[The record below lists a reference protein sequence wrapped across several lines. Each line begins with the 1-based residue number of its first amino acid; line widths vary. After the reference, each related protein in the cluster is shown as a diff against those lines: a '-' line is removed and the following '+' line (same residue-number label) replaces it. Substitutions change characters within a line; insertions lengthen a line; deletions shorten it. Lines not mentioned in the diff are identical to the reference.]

1 MISMNFRAGY
11 ISYADYG
18 GPLVHTR
25 EFIRAFQKLIPDLI
39 TYCPH
44 LEKSS
49 YRSEPGYETIF
60 TRLFSHMPAW
70 CRQLKLEFYQLRK
83 LLRDWAK
90 WPYFARLYKENNVD
104 IVVVRYDAYV
114 MGPIY
119 AACRAGIPIL
129 LEVNGILSK
138 HYSDRITQL
147 FENYVLSKIDG
158 VFAVCNPLA
167 GLLVELKVPVEKIR
181 VIPNGV
187 NLEDFQSPDLTIIPK
202 SLRLKLIGKTVIG
215 YVGTFTDYHDLPT
228 LMSGFAGALKKV
240 PDLCLLLIGEGRNKQ
255 QVVEMAN
262 SYGIEKNTLFT
273 EKVSS
278 NHIPSYLQ
286 MCTIAVNP
294 MKQIYKEN
302 FHGAPIK
309 MFEYMA
315 AKKPII
321 SSDFE
326 SLRDLMGDSAIF
338 VAPGNDLGWRD
349 ALIALAQDETMQQ
362 QKGGQAF
369 EHLVNSGY
377 TWNENAKKVFEY
389 CEEILIGSAGF

>member
-1 MISMNFRAGY
+1 MKFRAGY

-25 EFIRAFQKLIPDLI
+25 EFIKAFQKMIPDLV

-44 LEKSS
+44 LEKASHHI
-49 YRSEPGYETIF
+49 EPEYETF
-60 TRLFSHMPAW
+60 SNKLFSHLPAW

-90 WPYFARLYKENNVD
+90 WPYFARLYIGNNVD
-104 IVVVRYDAYV
+104 IIVVRYDAYV

-119 AACRAGIPIL
+119 AAYRAGIPVL

-138 HYSDRITQL
+138 HHSDRITRL

-167 GLLVELKVPVEKIR
+167 GLLVNLKVPIEKIR

-187 NLEDFQSPDLTIIPK
+187 SLEDFQSPDPLIVPK
-202 SLRLKLIGKTVIG
+202 SLRLKLSGKTVIG
-215 YVGTFTDYHDLPT
+215 YVGTFTDYHDLTT
-228 LMSGFAGALKKV
+228 LISGFASALKKV
-240 PDLCLLLIGEGRNKQ
+240 PDLCLLLIGEGRNQQ
-255 QVVEMAN
+255 QVIKMVKI
-262 SYGIEKNTLFT
+262 YGIEKNTLFT
-273 EKVSS
+273 DKVSNS
-278 NHIPSYLQ
+278 HIPSYLQ
-286 MCTIAVNP
+286 MCTVAVNP
-294 MKQIYKEN
+294 MKQIYQEN

-326 SLRDLMGDSAIF
+326 SLRDLMGDAAIF
-338 VAPGNDLGWRD
+338 VAPGNELGWRD

-362 QKGGQAF
+362 QKGDQAF
-369 EHLVNSGY
+369 QHLIKSGY

-389 CEEILIGSAGF
+389 CQDILMNHRH